1 MRRYLAESIGTF
13 MLVLAVTGTLMVD
26 TILHEGTG
34 NVPIVVFLV
43 VLSLVYTIGP
53 VSGCNINPAVTVGI
67 YLLGRMR
74 GRDVL
79 PYILA
84 QLLGA
89 AAASLVLL
97 SVLGNVDHLGAT
109 VAQPGWGGLRGAE
122 IEALLTFGL
131 QLAVAMTFHEKFQR
145 MASGF
150 AVAAALAV
158 GAYWGAPLSGGSINP
173 ARSFGPALVSES
185 FSGFWIYVVGPL
197 AGAILAS
204 LLARY
209 ALLPADDPRS
219 AASGRAVRDVPR
231 TAMRNAPREAA
242 GHL

>member
-1 MRRYLAESIGTF
+1 MRRYLAECIGTF
-13 MLVLAVTGTLMVD
+13 MLVLTVTGTLMVD
-26 TILHEGTG
+26 TILHQGTG
-34 NVPIVVFLV
+34 NVPAVVFLV
-43 VLSLVYTIGP
+43 VLSLIYTIGP

-84 QLLGA
+84 QLAGA
-89 AAASLVLL
+89 VAASLVLL
-97 SVLGNVDHLGAT
+97 AVLGNVDHLGAS
-109 VAQPGWGGLRGAE
+109 VAQPGWGGLRGAA

-145 MASGF
+145 IASGV

-173 ARSFGPALVSES
+173 ARSFGPALVSGN
-185 FSGFWIYVVGPL
+185 FSDFWIYVVGPL
-197 AGAILAS
+197 AGAALAS
-204 LLARY
+204 LIARY
-209 ALLPADDPRS
+209 ALLPAGSRSSAAPRRAGRDMALQQLLRS
-219 AASGRAVRDVPR
+219 AP
-231 TAMRNAPREAA
+231 
-242 GHL
+242 